1 MPACGLCGWCVRK
14 ARVDRIIDKTRGS
27 IIVTST
33 HSKDFPMKFDPKK
46 TIFLIDGSSFLY
58 RAYYGTRPLHT
69 PQGVPVQAVYS
80 FCRMIKKLVDSFD
93 PSYLILV
100 WDSKGPT
107 TRHEMYHEYKATRQA
122 PPSDLFEQK
131 EYITKFA
138 DLIELRQVAKSGLEA
153 DDIMYSIAQERSKDG
168 DMVVLITSDKD
179 MGQALNKNTVMY
191 DAFKDVVLDEAAF
204 QEKMGFPVDKIIFYF
219 ALLGD
224 SSDNIPGVKGIG
236 DKTATELV
244 NQFASLKDMYANLD
258 QVQKNRVRELLAT
271 QKDNAFLSEKLF
283 ALQYHASNLTKEN
296 LAFNKANWVQARPL
310 FRDLNFKSLLKDIDE
325 NIPLEAKAEKLHIYD
340 FKAVTTAQQLK
351 EVCDLLQQKKAFA
364 LDTETTG
371 LDSLQD
377 PMIGLSV
384 SAVEGASYYIPCGH
398 HTDEPQLKREEVVA
412 ALKPIFEDPLI
423 KKYLHHA
430 KFDAL
435 VLYAAGI
442 ELKGLAFDSMVA
454 ANLLAQDWQ
463 RIGLKYLSEYY
474 FDEAMLTF
482 DDVVTKF
489 KRKDFS
495 YVPIDQ
501 ATQYA
506 AGDAHQTLKLTREL
520 ERELADEPVLKKLY
534 DTIEFPLVDILTR
547 MEAQGVFVDRGM
559 LGVLGAQVDKQ
570 LAVLIDQI
578 MALVGENKK
587 DINLNSPK
595 QVEKLLFTDLNLPP
609 QKKSA
614 KGTGFSTDQEV
625 LEILAPMHPVPGLI
639 LKYREL
645 FKLKSTYID
654 ALPMYI
660 NPTTDHVHTTFN
672 QVAVATGRLASS
684 DPNLQNIPASG
695 LGLEI
700 RAAFKP
706 EEGHSFISADYS
718 QIELRV
724 LAHLSQDKKLVHAFL
739 SGADVHTETAALLF
753 NVPFQKVTSEQRQI
767 GKRINFSILYGLT
780 PFGLSKDLGIPF
792 KDAKEYIA
800 TYFAQYP
807 GVSAWM
813 EGVVEETKKH
823 GYVQTYWGRRRYIP
837 AIYEQNKTLYE
848 EARRVAINTKAQGT
862 AAEIMKLGMIN
873 LDSALRAQNL
883 DAHIV
888 LQIHDELLIS
898 VDNAQKD
905 AMATL
910 AKATLESVV
919 DWHVPLLVTT
929 RMGKDWKEVTK

>member
-1 MPACGLCGWCVRK
+1 
-14 ARVDRIIDKTRGS
+14 
-27 IIVTST
+27 
-33 HSKDFPMKFDPKK
+33 MKFDSTK
-46 TIFLIDGSSFLY
+46 TIYLIDGSSFLY

-80 FCRMIKKLVDSFD
+80 FCRMIKKLVDTFD
-93 PSYLILV
+93 PKYLVLV

-107 TRHEMYHEYKATRQA
+107 TRHAMYKEYKATRQE
-122 PPSDLFEQK
+122 PPSDLFAQK

-138 DLIELRQVAKSGLEA
+138 ELIQLHQFAQQGLEA
-153 DDIMYSIAQERSKDG
+153 DDLMYSLAKERSEQG
-168 DMVVLITSDKD
+168 DTVVLVTSDKD
-179 MGQALNKNTVMY
+179 MGQALNEHTVLY
-191 DAFKDVVLDEAAF
+191 DAFKDLVIDQAAF
-204 QEKMGFPVDKIIFYF
+204 QEKMGFPSSKLPFYF

-224 SSDNIPGVKGIG
+224 TSDNIPGVRGIG
-236 DKTATELV
+236 EKTATELV
-244 NQFASLKDMYANLD
+244 KQFESLEDLYLHLD
-258 QVQKNRVRELLAT
+258 NVERNKVRELLAT
-271 QKDNAFLSEKLF
+271 QRENAFLSQKLF
-283 ALQYHASNLTKEN
+283 LLQYNPTHLTKKE
-296 LAFNKANWVQARPL
+296 LAFDKVNWVHARPL
-310 FRDLNFKSLLKDIDE
+310 FRDLNFKSLLKDIE
-325 NIPLEAKAEKLHIYD
+325 EAIPLEVKAAKLNAYS
-340 FKAVTTAQQLK
+340 FKAVTTQEELQAVCAELK
-351 EVCDLLQQKKAFA
+351 QKKVFA

-384 SAVEGASYYIPCGH
+384 SATEGTSYYIPFGH
-398 HTDEPQLKREEVVA
+398 HTIEPQLTREEVLSS
-412 ALKPIFEDPLI
+412 LKPIFEDGTI
-423 KKYLHHA
+423 KKYLHHV

-435 VLYAAGI
+435 VLHAAGVT
-442 ELKGLAFDSMVA
+442 LNGVAFDSMIA
-454 ANLLAQDWQ
+454 ANLLTEDWQ
-463 RIGLKYLSEYY
+463 RISLKYLSEYY
-474 FDEAMLTF
+474 FDEPMLTF
-482 DDVVTKF
+482 ADVVTNQ

-495 YVPIDQ
+495 YVPIAQ

-506 AGDAHQTLKLTREL
+506 AADAHQTLKLTKEL
-520 ERELADEPVLKKLY
+520 ERELTDEPVLKKLY
-534 DTIEFPLVDILTR
+534 DTIEFPLVAVLTQ
-547 MEAQGVFVDRGM
+547 MEEDGVFVDVGIVAQ
-559 LGVLGAQVDKQ
+559 LGTRVDKEIE
-570 LAVLIDQI
+570 LITTEI
-578 MALVGENKK
+578 LTSVGKEKAE
-587 DINLNSPK
+587 INLNSPK
-595 QVEKLLFTDLNLPP
+595 QIEQLLFYELKLPP

-625 LEILAPMHPVPGLI
+625 LELLAPMHPVPALI

-654 ALPMYI
+654 ALPIYV
-660 NPTTDHVHTTFN
+660 NPTTGRVHTTFN

-695 LGLEI
+695 IGVEI

-724 LAHLSQDKKLVHAFL
+724 LAELSQDKNLVNAFL
-739 SGADVHTETAALLF
+739 SNRDVHTETAALLF
-753 NVPFQKVTSEQRQI
+753 GMPFEKVTNEQRQI

-792 KDAKEYIA
+792 KDAKQYIT
-800 TYFAQYP
+800 TYFEQYP

-837 AIYEQNKTLYE
+837 AIYEHNKPLYE

-873 LDSALRAQNL
+873 LDKALRARDF
-883 DAHIV
+883 DAHMV

-898 VDNAQKD
+898 VDDAQKEEVEK
-905 AMATL
+905 L
-910 AKATLESVV
+910 VKKTLESVV
-919 DWHVPLLVTT
+919 DWGVPLKVTT
-929 RMGKDWKEVTK
+929 RFGKDWKEVTK